1 MKSYLKKAALV
12 VLGVFV
18 LYTFY
23 FLWKQAQPAPIVYE
37 LVTPVKTD
45 IRQTVVSTG
54 KLESRTQVDLTSRV
68 TGQVAKILVKVGQT
82 VKPGD
87 VVAVINI
94 IPDMAQLNQAQG
106 SVETAR
112 IKLAEV
118 KREFDRSAAL
128 YAKGVIAREEY
139 DQIESRLE
147 QSRADLMTA
156 QYQVEVITKGS
167 SSRSG
172 KIRTT
177 EVISNMHGT
186 ILSIPVKLGTAVSGS
201 SLFSQG
207 TTVCTVADMSDVIY
221 HGNVDESDV
230 AKLNNGMQL
239 VLDLGSMKNTK
250 LMATLDFISPIGVTK
265 NGANMFEVKA
275 TVNVPRDLEIRSGYS
290 VNASIVTKEARNAI
304 CIDETALNFSGDSAY
319 VYMLTSNP
327 EDTTAQEFTKVPVSV
342 GISDG
347 LKVEITKGVTTAMRL
362 RGIKK

>member
-12 VLGVFV
+12 VLCAFV

-23 FLWKQAQPAPIVYE
+23 FLWKQAQPAPVVYE
-37 LVTPVKTD
+37 LVTPVRGD

-68 TGQVAKILVKVGQT
+68 TGQIAKILVTVGQT

-112 IKLAEV
+112 IKLDEV
-118 KREFDRSAAL
+118 RREYDRSTAL
-128 YAKGVIAREEY
+128 YEKGVIAREEY
-139 DQIESRLE
+139 EQIENRL
-147 QSRADLMTA
+147 QQARAELQTA

-172 KIRTT
+172 NIRTT
-177 EVISNMHGT
+177 EVISNMYGT
-186 ILSIPVKLGTAVSGS
+186 ILAIPVKVGTAVSGS

-207 TTVCTVADMSDVIY
+207 TTVCTVADMNDIIY

-230 AKLNNGMQL
+230 AKLHNGMQL
-239 VLDLGSMKNTK
+239 MLDLGSMKNTK
-250 LMATLDFISPIGVTK
+250 LTATLDFISPIGITK

-275 TVNVPRDLEIRSGYS
+275 TVNVPRGMAIRSGYS
-290 VNASIVTKEARNAI
+290 VNASIVTNEARNAI

-319 VYMLTSNP
+319 VYQLTSNP
-327 EDTTAQEFTKVPVSV
+327 EDTTAQEFTKIPVSI

-347 LKVEITKGVTTAMRL
+347 LKVEIKKGVTTNMRL
-362 RGIKK
+362 RGLKK